1 MHFPTLLHRV
11 LIGPHNLMLCP
22 ISKINKQ
29 LELQAEEYGPHMQKY
44 RKFKTNWC
52 RFIFSKFLQ
61 YFNSLFFFPFYVYFN
76 SFCIAFKISISTN
89 IRKKKKKKHFTRK
102 RGEAQTLLKLFR
114 SYMKPVSFNH
124 VTWNS
129 L

>member
-1 MHFPTLLHRV
+1 MAHTCKHIGNLKLTGADLFLANFYSTLSL
-11 LIGPHNLMLCP
+11 
-22 ISKINKQ
+22 
-29 LELQAEEYGPHMQKY
+29 
-44 RKFKTNWC
+44 
-52 RFIFSKFLQ
+52 
-61 YFNSLFFFPFYVYFN
+61 LFFSLSYVYFN

-89 IRKKKKKKHFTRK
+89 IRKKKKNYTRK